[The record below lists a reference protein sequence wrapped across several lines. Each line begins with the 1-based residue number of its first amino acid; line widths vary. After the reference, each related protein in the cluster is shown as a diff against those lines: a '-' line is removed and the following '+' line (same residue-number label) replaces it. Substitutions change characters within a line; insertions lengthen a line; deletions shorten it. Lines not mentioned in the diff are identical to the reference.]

1 MEYKCPFC
9 DYTETDRESV
19 EGHISGK
26 SNSTHEGK
34 VGRMYR
40 SEIEETGEPENI
52 KEKLF
57 SNRKEHA
64 RQSEIDRLRERNDV
78 LEETVEELVERVDKQ
93 ERKTANLERKM
104 SKFSEQLQGQRTDID
119 DLEER
124 AGRLEKVTEYVNG
137 FFGDLFANRVSG
149 SPSNRKPA
157 VECVHCGTAVRYKKH
172 SGVFR
177 CPNCKNKPLGEV
189 VED

>member
-26 SNSTHEGK
+26 SNSTYEGK

-40 SEIEETGEPENI
+40 SEIEETAEPESI

-57 SNRKEHA
+57 TSGKEQA

-78 LEETVEELVERVDKQ
+78 LEETVEELVERADEQ
-93 ERKTANLERKM
+93 ERKIANLERKM
-104 SKFSEQLQGQRTDID
+104 SKFGEQLRGQRTDID

-124 AGRLEKVTEYVNG
+124 AGRLEKVAEYVNG

-149 SPSNRKPA
+149 NAKNRTPA
-157 VECVHCGTAVRYKKH
+157 VECVHCGVAVRYQKN
-172 SGVFR
+172 SGIFR
-177 CPNCKNKPLGEV
+177 CPNCDNRPLGEA
-189 VED
+189 VE

>member
-1 MEYKCPFC
+1 MEYQCPFC
-9 DYTETDRESV
+9 DYAATDRESV

-26 SNSTHEGK
+26 SNSMHEGK

-57 SNRKEHA
+57 SNGKEHA
-64 RQSEIDRLRERNDV
+64 RQSEMDRLRERNEV
-78 LEETVEELVERVDKQ
+78 LRETVEELVERVDEQ
-93 ERKTANLERKM
+93 EQKTANLERKT
-104 SKFSEQLQGQRTDID
+104 SKFGKQLRGQRKDID

-124 AGRLEKVTEYVNG
+124 AGRLEKVAEYVNG

-149 SPSNRKPA
+149 NAKNRTPA
-157 VECVHCGTAVRYKKH
+157 VECVHCGVAVRYQKN
-172 SGVFR
+172 SGIFR
-177 CPNCKNKPLGEV
+177 CPNCDNRPLGEA
-189 VED
+189 VE